1 MRVTRPF
8 IVLSLVATTL
18 VAWFVVRMGFG
29 AEPLVWRT
37 SCLLGAWAPVF
48 SAIMLAYVRSVS
60 DREHSVSVA
69 WLVRAIGMHCV
80 LLWMCGIG
88 DWLGGPPGGDRRWIA
103 DAGAP
108 LVLLGFVPV
117 FAVTFT
123 AVEWLRSVSRR
134 IPHAFVRPAMPG
146 ERSSAVAFRGVELVR
161 ETVRIAPNPSAA
173 YVIGATSIGASWL
186 LPEHSIAICGLTA
199 AALAL
204 ACVKNS
210 RALLPS
216 VLSLIGASLVAGSAR
231 VVHGAESLFHA
242 LAAAPWTAL
251 AAIVALLFPLEF
263 VLRARQA
270 RATLAH

>member
-37 SCLLGAWAPVF
+37 SCLLGAWSPVL
-48 SAIMLAYVRSVS
+48 SVILLAYVRSVS

-117 FAVTFT
+117 FAT
-123 AVEWLRSVSRR
+123 AFVAIEWLRSVSKR
-134 IPHAFVRPAMPG
+134 IPHAFVRPALPS
-146 ERSSAVAFRGVELVR
+146 ERSSAVAFRGIELVR
-161 ETVRIAPNPSAA
+161 ETVRIAPNPSSA
-173 YVIGATSIGASWL
+173 YVIGAASIGASWIA
-186 LPEHSIAICGLTA
+186 PEHSIAICGLTA

-204 ACVKNS
+204 ACMKNA
-210 RALLPS
+210 RALVPS
-216 VLSLIGASLVAGSAR
+216 VLSLIGASFVAGSAR
-231 VVHGAESLFHA
+231 VVHGADSLFHA

-251 AAIVALLFPLEF
+251 GAIVALLLPLEF
-263 VLRARQA
+263 ALRARRDHAVVA
-270 RATLAH
+270 R